1 MRIINFI
8 KDNSYIIVKCMLN
21 QLGLTIF
28 GFMLSMAVGQNEN
41 LQLITSI
48 FSVGFYL
55 FLQYS
60 MMWTIGFK
68 DKEKVDNKR
77 IPYQPFKGA
86 YISILANSIN
96 LLLGFLMII
105 GQFLHIDDLYV
116 MTNFITKLLQA
127 MYLGIS
133 VNVAVEF
140 HSLLFFLAPLPAIL
154 ICGLA
159 YYMGV
164 QDKRILKIFGIDTTQ
179 SKKNNN
185 L

>member
-1 MRIINFI
+1 MRIINFV

-28 GFMLSMAVGQNEN
+28 GFMLSMAVGRNEF

-55 FLQYS
+55 FLLYS

-86 YISILANSIN
+86 YIAIFANTVNFI
-96 LLLGFLMII
+96 LGFLMII
-105 GQFLHIDDLYV
+105 GQFLHFDNLYV
-116 MTNFITKLLQA
+116 MTNFIIKLLQA
-127 MYLGIS
+127 MYIGIS
-133 VNVAVEF
+133 VNIAVEF
-140 HSLLFFLAPLPAIL
+140 HSLLFFLAPVPAIVM
-154 ICGLA
+154 CGLA
-159 YYMGV
+159 YYLGV
-164 QDKRILKIFGIDTTQ
+164 QDKRILKIFGIDTTK
-179 SKKNNN
+179 SKNNN
-185 L
+185 F